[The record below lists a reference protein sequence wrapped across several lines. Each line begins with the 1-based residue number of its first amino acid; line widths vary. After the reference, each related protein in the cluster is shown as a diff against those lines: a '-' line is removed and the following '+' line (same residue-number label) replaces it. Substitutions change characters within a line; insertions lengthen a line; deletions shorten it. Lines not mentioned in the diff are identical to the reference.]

1 LNRPLDPRPR
11 FAAGDVRK
19 SVLWEQATTTLAC
32 KLAAP
37 YLHDASSPRASIN
50 RSAEIMT
57 VPTEHDSLDIVST
70 ESLERELTLVRGAAV
85 DSLAGVFGP
94 RSITWQVDREAA
106 IFLGAGRALLLQ
118 LAHPWIAA
126 AIEQHSDTFANPVG
140 RFHRTFGTVFT
151 MVFGTLAQSLDAA
164 RRLHHR
170 HASITGTLQSAAG
183 PFPAGSFYCANE
195 TCALRWVHA
204 TLAET
209 AVMAYALVLP
219 ALTPE
224 QRERYYAESRMFAAL
239 FGIPREHLAPDWT
252 AFAAYTEAM
261 TQSSTLTVTEQARAM
276 AHRLLAGADTWP
288 PIPAWYRAVTAAL
301 LPPRLRDAFALRY
314 GKAEAT
320 DVRRFIRRARRIYP
334 RLPAR
339 LRYVGPYQEAEQRLA
354 GRTQPDFVARMC
366 NRFWMGQS
374 ALGRPT

>member
-1 LNRPLDPRPR
+1 MN
-11 FAAGDVRK
+11 
-19 SVLWEQATTTLAC
+19 
-32 KLAAP
+32 
-37 YLHDASSPRASIN
+37 
-50 RSAEIMT
+50 
-57 VPTEHDSLDIVST
+57 VPTEHDRLEIVST
-70 ESLERELTLVRGAAV
+70 ENLERELNLVRGAAAG
-85 DSLAGVFGP
+85 SLAGVFGP
-94 RSITWQVDREAA
+94 RSITWQVNREAA
-106 IFLGAGRALLLQ
+106 MFLGAGRALLLQ
-118 LAHPWIAA
+118 LAHPWVAA
-126 AIEQHSDTFANPVG
+126 AVEQHSDTFANPIG

-151 MVFGTLAQSLDAA
+151 MVFGTLGQSCEAA

-195 TCALRWVHA
+195 ASALRWVHA

-224 QRERYYAESRMFAAL
+224 QCERYYAENRLFAAL
-239 FGIPREHLAPDWT
+239 FGIPGEHLARDWT

-261 TQSSTLTVTEQARAM
+261 TQSSTLTVTDEARAM
-276 AHRLLAGADTWP
+276 AHRLLGGADTWL
-288 PIPAWYRAVTAAL
+288 PIPAWYRALTAEL

-314 GKAEAT
+314 GKAEAA

-374 ALGRPT
+374 ALGRPTRRAR

>member
-1 LNRPLDPRPR
+1 MN
-11 FAAGDVRK
+11 A
-19 SVLWEQATTTLAC
+19 
-32 KLAAP
+32 
-37 YLHDASSPRASIN
+37 
-50 RSAEIMT
+50 
-57 VPTEHDSLDIVST
+57 PTEHDSLEIVST
-70 ESLERELTLVRGAAV
+70 ESLERELTLVRGPAPG
-85 DSLAGVFGP
+85 SLAGVFGP

-140 RFHRTFGTVFT
+140 RFHRTFGT
-151 MVFGTLAQSLDAA
+151 FGTLAQSLDAA

-170 HASITGTLQSAAG
+170 HAAITGTLQSAAG

-195 TCALRWVHA
+195 AAALRWVHA

-224 QRERYYAESRMFAAL
+224 QCERYYVENRLFAAL
-239 FGIPREHLAPDWT
+239 FGIPREHLARDWT
-252 AFAAYTEAM
+252 AFAAYIEAM

-276 AHRLLAGADTWP
+276 AHRLLAGADTWL
-288 PIPAWYRAVTAAL
+288 PIPARYRALTAAL

-314 GKAEAT
+314 GKTEAA

-339 LRYVGPYQEAEQRLA
+339 LRYVGPYQEAQQRLA
-354 GRTQPDFVARMC
+354 GRTQPDFIARMC